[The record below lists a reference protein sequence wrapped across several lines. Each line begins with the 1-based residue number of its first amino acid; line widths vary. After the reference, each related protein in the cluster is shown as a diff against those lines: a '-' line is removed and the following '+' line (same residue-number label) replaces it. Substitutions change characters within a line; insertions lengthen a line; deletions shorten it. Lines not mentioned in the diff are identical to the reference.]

1 VALNGARAGLGPVRA
16 GGRIIRPVVSSGQL
30 ERGRAA
36 YEGSAWTEAFE
47 ALQAADQ
54 AALLGPDDLELL
66 ATAAYMAGRSE
77 DYVRSLERAYKTH
90 LDEVAPLRAVRCA
103 FWLGVYFAQR
113 GELGGAGGWLGRA
126 QKLLAAQRGEQLESG
141 YLLLPLVFR
150 NEAAG
155 DLEAAAAVAAD
166 AAACGERFGD
176 PDLVALAGHER
187 GHLLIRL
194 GRSREGLVLLDE
206 AMIAARGGELSP
218 IVSGIV
224 YCGAILACRDAC
236 ELRRAREWTA
246 ALSAW
251 CERQADLVA
260 FTGRCLV
267 HRAEIMQLEGSWSAA
282 LAEASRAVERC
293 LRGENPAAAGEAC
306 YRRGEI
312 HRLRGELRAAQ
323 DAYREASRRGREP
336 QPGLALVRLV
346 QGELDAAQ
354 AAIRRVR
361 EEGSGPAEAARVLPA
376 YVEIMLAA
384 DELEAAAAACD
395 ELEALAKRHGG
406 DALAAIA
413 SQARGAV
420 ELARGNARAALR
432 PLRRAEELWRQLEAP
447 YEIARVQE
455 LLGISC
461 RELGDE
467 DTATLELEAA
477 QEAFDRL
484 GAAIDLARVG
494 TLGAIAAATE
504 THGLTERELEVLRL
518 VAAGRSNREIAEELV
533 ISEHTVA
540 RHVQNIFAKLG
551 LSSRT
556 AASAFAFAHN
566 LV

>member
-1 VALNGARAGLGPVRA
+1 
-16 GGRIIRPVVSSGQL
+16 L

-36 YEGSAWTEAFE
+36 YEGSAWTEAFD
-47 ALQAADQ
+47 ALQVADQ

-66 ATAAYMAGRSE
+66 ATAAFMVGRAE
-77 DYVRSLERAYKTH
+77 DYIRSLERAYMAH
-90 LDEVAPLRAVRCA
+90 LDAGAPLRATRCA
-103 FWLGVYFAQR
+103 FWVGVHFAQR

-126 QKLLAAQRGEQLESG
+126 QRLLAADGGEHVESG

-155 DLEAAAAVAAD
+155 DLEAAAAVAAE
-166 AAACGERFGD
+166 AAAIGERFGD
-176 PDLVALAGHER
+176 PDLAALAGHER

-194 GRSREGLVLLDE
+194 GRSPQGVVLLDE
-206 AMIAARGGELSP
+206 AMVAARGGELSP

-224 YCGAILACRDAC
+224 YCGAVLACRDAC

-251 CERQADLVA
+251 CERQPDLVA

-282 LAEASRAVERC
+282 LDEARRAVERC

-306 YRRGEI
+306 YLRGEI
-312 HRLRGELRAAQ
+312 HRLRGELRAAEE
-323 DAYREASRRGREP
+323 AYREASRRGREP
-336 QPGLALVRLV
+336 QPGLALMRLA
-346 QGELDAAQ
+346 QGKAEAAQ

-376 YVEIMLAA
+376 YVEIMLAV
-384 DELEAAAAACD
+384 DEVAAAAEACD
-395 ELEALAKRHGG
+395 ELEALAKGHGG
-406 DALAAIA
+406 DSLAAVA

-420 ELARGNARAALR
+420 ELARGDAGGALR

-447 YEIARVQE
+447 YEVARAQA
-455 LLGISC
+455 LLGIAC

-477 QEAFDRL
+477 LEAFDRL
-484 GAAIDLARVG
+484 GAATDLARVG
-494 TLGAIAAATE
+494 MLGEIAAATD
-504 THGLTERELEVLRL
+504 THGLTRRELEVLRL
-518 VAAGRSNREIAEELV
+518 VAAGKSNREIAEELV

-540 RHVQNIFAKLG
+540 RHIQNMFGKLG

-556 AASAFAFAHN
+556 AASAFAFEHD

>member
-1 VALNGARAGLGPVRA
+1 M
-16 GGRIIRPVVSSGQL
+16 
-30 ERGRAA
+30 
-36 YEGSAWTEAFE
+36 EAFD

-54 AALLGPDDLELL
+54 VALLGSEDLELL
-66 ATAAYMAGRSE
+66 ATAAYMVGRAE
-77 DYVRSLERAYKTH
+77 DYSRSLERAYRAH
-90 LDEVAPLRAVRCA
+90 LDAGAPLRAIRCA
-103 FWLGVYFAQR
+103 FWVGVHLAQR

-126 QKLLAAQRGEQLESG
+126 QKLLAAEGGSHVESG
-141 YLLLPLVFR
+141 YLLLPLVFG

-155 DLEAAAAVAAD
+155 DLETAAAVAAD
-166 AAACGERFGD
+166 AAATGERFGD

-206 AMIAARGGELSP
+206 AMVAARGGELSP

-251 CERQADLVA
+251 CERQPELVA

-267 HRAEIMQLEGSWSAA
+267 HRAEIMQLEGSWSDA

-293 LRGENPAAAGEAC
+293 VRGENPAAAGDAC

-312 HRLRGELRAAQ
+312 HRLRGELRAAE

-336 QPGLALVRLV
+336 QPGLALLRLV
-346 QGELDAAQ
+346 QGKADAAQ

-384 DELEAAAAACD
+384 DEVEAAAEACD
-395 ELEALAKRHGG
+395 ELEALAKGHGG

-413 SQARGAV
+413 GQARGAV
-420 ELARGNARAALR
+420 ELVRGDARSALG

-447 YEIARVQE
+447 YEVARIQE
-455 LLGISC
+455 LLGIAC

-477 QEAFDRL
+477 RDAFDRL
-484 GAAIDLARVG
+484 GAATDLTRVG
-494 TLGAIAAATE
+494 MLADIAAATE
-504 THGLTERELEVLRL
+504 THGLTQRELDVLRL
-518 VAAGRSNREIAEELV
+518 VAAGKSNRGIAEQLV

-540 RHVQNIFAKLG
+540 RHIQNIFAKLG

-556 AASAFAFAHN
+556 AASAFAFEHN